1 MDMQTGAWSERV
13 SGREP
18 VYMTESGGREVGE
31 QLGIIVFVGLELLA
45 TARRPILPFT

>member
-18 VYMTESGGREVGE
+18 VYNRESGGREVGE
-31 QLGIIVFVGLELLA
+31 QLGIVVFVGLDPA
-45 TARRPILPFT
+45 DFAFHMKRTR